1 MSMKK
6 PPLFL
11 LAVATACTDP
21 HPPPEPMPPQREH
34 VMTMTPNL
42 DLLFVIDDS
51 GSMADKQNA
60 FNRAFPSL
68 IAQLASADGGL
79 PNLHLGVVST
89 DLGTSASGGGTP
101 APQIGAIGQGGCAG
115 VGKGGTL
122 LGTPN
127 YLESNRNGTDNFAGT
142 IAEAFDAMSKLGATG
157 CGFEQQLGA
166 MRMALDANPMNE
178 GFVRPS
184 ANLGVIV
191 LSDEDD
197 CSVSNTSLFGPTTP
211 EMGNLD
217 SFRCFRFGVECAE
230 EITTIGIKTQCK
242 PRAASTFV
250 NDVTP
255 YRDFLVGLKQGEA
268 RRVMFGAVI
277 GEPVKV
283 EVETRSINGTPNLA
297 VAHSCMYPTA
307 SGMAVADPAV
317 RFSALAKTL
326 PGSMVTSIC
335 NDDLTA
341 QATQLGAAL
350 KSLVNDTCLPSPLAA
365 GSDCVARDVFADGT
379 TANVP
384 FEIVTDASCA
394 SSQQRVVLKRLQPA
408 AFDTYSTLSCA
419 PPSL

>member
-6 PPLFL
+6 PLLL
-11 LAVATACTDP
+11 LALAACTDP
-21 HPPPEPMPPQREH
+21 THPDPVPPTPMREH

-42 DLLFVIDDS
+42 DVLFVIDDS

-68 IAQLASADGGL
+68 VAQLASADGGL

-101 APQIGAIGQGGCAG
+101 ATPVGTIGQGGCAG
-115 VGKGGTL
+115 VGKGGNL
-122 LGTPN
+122 LGTPK

-142 IAEAFDAMSKLGATG
+142 LAEAFDAVSKLGATG

-197 CSVSNTSLFGPTTP
+197 CSASNPALFGPTTA
-211 EMGNLD
+211 ELGNLD

-230 EITTIGIKTQCK
+230 EITTVGIKTQCK

-250 NDVTP
+250 SDVTP

-277 GEPVKV
+277 AEPVKV
-283 EVETRSINGTPNLA
+283 EVETRQINGTPNLA
-297 VAHSCMYPTA
+297 VAHACSYPTT

-317 RFSALAKTL
+317 RFSALAKAL
-326 PGSMVTSIC
+326 PRATVTSIC

-341 QATQLGAAL
+341 QATQLGQAL
-350 KSLVNDTCLPSPLAA
+350 KSLVNDTCLPAPLAA
-365 GSDCVARDVFADGT
+365 GSDCVVTDVQADGT
-379 TANVP
+379 TANIP
-384 FEIVTDASCA
+384 FEIVSDATCA
-394 SSQQRVVLKRLQPA
+394 SSQQRVVLQRSQPA